1 MTSYGRMYQKY
12 TTPTPAATA
21 AGCFHPIT
29 TTSCPTHTRRPR
41 TAHPNTRHPPLA
53 TDGPPCRR
61 GVAATDRRRGR
72 RPAVGAAPA
81 AGAAA
86 SGNGGSPG
94 RGRRQRR
101 KQRPGAGAVP
111 AAGAATAGV
120 AAAHHTASPFRR
132 RNQQLYTAEVVDRC
146 IQHDSAGTGQ
156 RHPARLR
163 RRHSTRPGMR
173 LWRILPTRGA
183 QDNVCSASADVS

>member
-1 MTSYGRMYQKY
+1 MPAACRRCSSPRGPQPRRTERPTPESHGPP
-12 TTPTPAATA
+12 TLTPT
-21 AGCFHPIT
+21 
-29 TTSCPTHTRRPR
+29 THRPLPMAR
-41 TAHPNTRHPPLA
+41 ARA
-53 TDGPPCRR
+53 DRAR
-61 GVAATDRRRGR
+61 VGVAATDRRRGR

-146 IQHDSAGTGQ
+146 IQHDGAGTGQ